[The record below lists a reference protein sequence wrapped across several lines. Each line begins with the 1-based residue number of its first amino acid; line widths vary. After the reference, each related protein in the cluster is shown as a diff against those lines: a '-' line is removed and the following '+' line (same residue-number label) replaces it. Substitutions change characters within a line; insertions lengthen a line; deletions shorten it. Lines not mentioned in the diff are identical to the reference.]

1 VVYAYAIAESLREP
15 PGGTGL
21 DGTPLRVVAADG
33 LAAVVSD
40 RDDAQLT
47 VSEDSLWAHERII
60 ERLMEEQAVL
70 PMRFGSVLAGDD
82 AVEAMLSER
91 QAELS
96 EGLRRVRG
104 AVELGVRIAW
114 DEDAVQRPEPDGA
127 SGPGTAYLMAL
138 SRARRRA
145 GELAERVDRSVA
157 GLARARVQRRL
168 ASPSLPVSAAYLVD
182 RANVEEFR
190 ARIAELGSELS
201 GVDLV
206 CTGPWPPYSFAE
218 GLRA

>member
-1 VVYAYAIAESLREP
+1 MVYAYAIAESLREP

-47 VSEDSLWAHERII
+47 VSEDSLWAHERIV

-114 DEDAVQRPEPDGA
+114 EEDAVQRPDPDGA
-127 SGPGTAYLMAL
+127 AGPGTAYLMAL
-138 SRARRRA
+138 SRGRRRA
-145 GELAERVDRSVA
+145 AELAERVDRSVA

-182 RANVEEFR
+182 RANVEGFR

-218 GLRA
+218 GLPA